1 MKRIIYSVTALLTI
15 FMVGCTKFDEAT
27 SEQYAPAPDFSIDAT
42 AAVADSSATFKIAID
57 KVNTTRFAVALL
69 NDSVAAEEYPESM
82 TLLKGN
88 VDPKAR
94 VCKFNADTLA
104 MRSDTTVSY
113 VYKDLLVQITGSE
126 ISYTYS
132 GLEPNT
138 PYTFVAVVSNKFGM
152 TGDVKGLPVTTTDN
166 LAPALAKASRS
177 ESYGSLTFA
186 FSENMQRG
194 DGKVSVKYYAPYDF
208 SITGTVPEENIK
220 CEIKGKEVSV
230 SCDSVPAGAL
240 MLVSW
245 EAGAF
250 KDIKGNNCNAVV
262 TEMNMK
268 TGRVDNGCYFMVANE
283 PFSFTKAGVEK
294 LGETFVDYTTF
305 MPTISYN
312 KPLYVQYDEDDESAE
327 IALLYVKDDVQV
339 LLPALWDVADSAIVI
354 GFKKEMDYGAKVS
367 FSIPAGAVV
376 DAFGNP
382 NKAFVVEDAWMR
394 SYGLTDNDI
403 VGLYDVSYASAA
415 AGGEIVET
423 SMLITR
429 SGNALKVSRLFFDEA
444 CLDAHFDGDM
454 GILYIDD
461 FQYMTSIAS
470 KGWDIYFVTGR
481 EDGYAQLQYNP
492 DTKSF
497 SSEEEAEIGEYVV
510 SSSTG
515 SGLGWLEYSLAV
527 AASYAENQDYGYDKD
542 LMVGDYRFI
551 YHSYFDDDP
560 ETLDTITCSIVAGDN
575 DTTLIIKDFVF
586 AGSEV
591 VATFDTVSGK
601 LVIPDWQFLGMYG
614 KYECYMSTYDLA
626 DITFTCSPD
635 GSALADGSESPNGIL
650 WGVPAVNEGKVAGW
664 LLLSEGDLYLEPYE
678 PEEEP
683 APAAAPMRQASTGN
697 ASFELH
703 TDMLPRK

>member
-1 MKRIIYSVTALLTI
+1 MKRILYSVTALLTI

-69 NDSVAAEEYPESM
+69 NDSVAVGEYPESM

-166 LAPALAKASRS
+166 LAPAMSKASRS
-177 ESYGSLTFA
+177 ESYGSLTLA

-220 CEIKGKEVSV
+220 CEIKGKEVSI

-268 TGRVDNGCYFMVANE
+268 TGRVDNGCYFMIANE

-403 VGLYDVSYASAA
+403 VGLYDVVYVNQK
-415 AGGEIVET
+415 GTEVQT
-423 SMLITR
+423 SMLVTR
-429 SGNALKVSRLFFDEA
+429 SGDALKVSRLFVDQS
-444 CLDAHFDGDM
+444 CLDAYFDGDM
-454 GILYIDD
+454 GILYIEDW
-461 FQYMTSIAS
+461 QYMYSRPDR
-470 KGWDIYFVTGR
+470 GWDIYFATNR
-481 EDGYAQLQYNP
+481 DDGYAQLQYNP

-497 SSEEEAEIGEYVV
+497 YSDYTAEFFQYVADAE
-510 SSSTG
+510 SG
-515 SGLGWLEYSLAV
+515 SPLGYLEYTTEVLAT
-527 AASYAENQDYGYDKD
+527 YADDQNYGYDKD

-551 YHSYFDDDP
+551 YHSYFDEEDP
-560 ETLDTITCSIVAGDN
+560 NSLDTITCSIVAGDN

-601 LVIPDWQFLGMYG
+601 LAIPDGQFLGMYG
-614 KYECYMSTYDLA
+614 PYECYMSTYDLD
-626 DITFTCSPD
+626 DITFVCSPD
-635 GSALADGSESPNGIL
+635 GSAVADGSASDYGIL
-650 WGVPAVNEGKVAGW
+650 WGVPAVNEGKVAGY
-664 LLLSEGDLYLEPYE
+664 LYLAEGDLYLEPYE